1 MDIKVFKDKLFEKA
15 LKNGFSDCEIYYY
28 SGKSIKISVLKG
40 EIEKFDNA
48 TSGGL
53 SFRGFYNGKIGYS
66 YTEQI
71 SENIIDTLIQYA
83 KENAEIINDEEKEE
97 IYIGDKNYTP
107 VKTFYDNL
115 EDVEVDTLI
124 EKALNIEKSALNY
137 DNRII
142 SCNYCIVGKS
152 SSQIYISNTK
162 GLELNKKDN
171 YVMAFAGA
179 LAKENDNIKSGMEI
193 IAGFDINDIDPNYIG
208 ETASKKAI
216 SCLGATSLPSKKYN
230 IIFENECFTDLL
242 SCFLNNFC
250 AESVQKGFS
259 LLKGKLNE
267 KIASDNI
274 TILDEP
280 LMENGYN
287 SNSFDSEGVACY
299 NKTVVENGILKT
311 YLYNLK
317 TAKKDGVK
325 STGNG
330 FKSGYKG
337 KIGISPTNFYIKNG
351 NKPLDN
357 LFQDVKDGV
366 YITEMSG
373 LHAGVNNISGDFSV
387 LASGYLI
394 ENGKKSKAVEQIT
407 IAGNFYNMML
417 SVKDIANDL
426 KFALNGIGSPSI
438 FVGELSVS
446 GE

>member
-1 MDIKVFKDKLFEKA
+1 MDIKVFKDKLFKKA
-15 LKNGFSDCEIYYY
+15 LENGFSDCEVYYY
-28 SGKSIKISVLKG
+28 SGKSLKVSVLKG

-71 SENIIDTLIQYA
+71 CEDVIDSLIQYA
-83 KENAEIINDEEKEE
+83 KENSLIINDEEKEE

-107 VKTFYDNL
+107 IKTFYENL
-115 EDVEVDTLI
+115 EDVDVDILI
-124 EKALNIEKSALNY
+124 EKALQIEKASLDY
-137 DNRII
+137 DQRIV
-142 SCNYCIVGKS
+142 SCNYCIVGKA
-152 SSQIYISNTK
+152 SSQIYISNNK

-171 YVMAFAGA
+171 YVIAYAGA
-179 LAKENDNIKSGMEI
+179 LAKENDNLKSGMEI
-193 IAGFDINDIDPNYIG
+193 VAGFDINDIDPVYIG
-208 ETASKKAI
+208 QTASKKAL
-216 SCLGATSLPSKKYN
+216 SYLGATSLPSKKYN
-230 IIFENECFTDLL
+230 IVFENECFTDLF
-242 SCFLNNFC
+242 SCFIDSFC

-267 KIASDNI
+267 KIANDII

-280 LMENGYN
+280 LKENGYN

-351 NKPLDN
+351 TKPLDK
-357 LFQDVKDGV
+357 LFEDVKDGI

-373 LHAGVNNISGDFSV
+373 LHAGVNDISGDFSI

-394 ENGKKSKAVEQIT
+394 EDGKKSKAVEQIT

-417 SVKDIANDL
+417 DIKDIANDL
-426 KFALNGIGSPSI
+426 KFDLSGVGSPSI

>member
-1 MDIKVFKDKLFEKA
+1 MDIKDFKDKLFEKA

-28 SGKSIKISVLKG
+28 SGKSIEVNILKG
-40 EIEKFDNA
+40 EIEKFNNS

-71 SENIIDTLIQYA
+71 SENIIDKLIEYA

-115 EDVEVDTLI
+115 ENVDVDTLI
-124 EKALNIEKSALNY
+124 EKALDIEKAVLSY
-137 DNRII
+137 DSRIT
-142 SCNYCIVGKS
+142 SCNYCSVGKA

-171 YVMAFAGA
+171 YVVA
-179 LAKENDNIKSGMEI
+179 LAGSLAKDGNDIKSGMEV
-193 IAGFDINDIDPNYIG
+193 IAAFDINDIDPKHIG

-216 SCLGATSLPSKKYN
+216 SSLGATSLPSKKYN
-230 IIFENECFTDLL
+230 IVFENECFTDLF
-242 SCFLNNFC
+242 SCFLGSFS
-250 AESVQKGFS
+250 AENVQKGFS
-259 LLKGKLNE
+259 LLKGKLN
-267 KIASDNI
+267 KQIASNNI

-280 LMENGYN
+280 LMEDGY
-287 SNSFDSEGVACY
+287 SSSSFDSEGVACY
-299 NKTVVENGILKT
+299 NKTIVENGILKT

-330 FKSGYKG
+330 FKGGYKG

-351 NKPLDN
+351 SKSLDSIFN
-357 LFQDVKDGV
+357 DVKDGI
-366 YITEMSG
+366 YITDMSG
-373 LHAGVNNISGDFSV
+373 LHAGVNSTSGDFS
-387 LASGYLI
+387 LLSSGYLI
-394 ENGKKSKAVEQIT
+394 ENGKKTKAIEQIT
-407 IAGNFYNMML
+407 IAGNFYNMIL
-417 SVKDIANDL
+417 DIKDIANDL
-426 KFALNGIGSPSI
+426 KFSLNGVGSPSI
-438 FVGELSVS
+438 FVGELNVS